1 MKSPTVD
8 PWMFVPTVT
17 PWTVASTSKITFF
30 CRHCGRTEYRH
41 AEGHCLF
48 EATTFAYESHMQI
61 ARRIL
66 EDKILYHPT
75 TKGQEQEIAAFLKQT
90 LEDLKRAGIPD
101 VL

>member
-1 MKSPTVD
+1 
-8 PWMFVPTVT
+8 
-17 PWTVASTSKITFF
+17 
-30 CRHCGRTEYRH
+30 
-41 AEGHCLF
+41 
-48 EATTFAYESHMQI
+48 MQI